1 MKEVEK
7 KDTPAISGGY
17 LGPDSVVPV
26 KIPNDDYPANPFTG
40 TGEEDLPIGADR

>member
-17 LGPDSVVPV
+17 LGPDSVVQV
-26 KIPNDDYPANPFTG
+26 KIPNDEYPANPFTG
-40 TGEEDLPIGADR
+40 TGEEDLPLGADR